1 MTTMIE
7 KAVECSICGEKS
19 NHTVIRSTNSFGS
32 HDLDRRPPEMPLAMV
47 AEETEEYQTEERHNK
62 R

>member
-1 MTTMIE
+1 MTTMFD

-32 HDLDRRPPEMPLAMV
+32 PDLDRRPPEMPLAMV

>member
-1 MTTMIE
+1 MTTMFS

-32 HDLDRRPPEMPLAMV
+32 PDLDRRPPEMPLAMV
-47 AEETEEYQTEERHNK
+47 AEETEP
-62 R
+62 